1 MKKLLAAAISL
12 FISLTIVAQE
22 IQLPSFIKDSLD
34 SYVTNALKEWRIPGA
49 AVGIVK
55 DGKVVLLRGY
65 GEKELGT
72 GNKVDENTLFM
83 IGSNTK
89 AFTAT
94 ALAMLEAGK
103 KLSLNDKVQKWL
115 PDFKLYDPWVS
126 NEVIVKDLLCH
137 RLGFET
143 FQGDF
148 MFFDS
153 DLNKEEV
160 RIKLSKIKPLY
171 GFRSR
176 WGYCNAAFLTAGEI
190 IPKVTG
196 LSWAQF
202 IRDSIF
208 KPLGM
213 TQSLALTSEVSS
225 SKNISSAHTVAD
237 GVLKKIPYGNLENM
251 SPAGSISSSVSEM
264 SNWLI
269 MQLANGK
276 FNGKQ
281 VVPSSAILQTR
292 TPASI
297 LGNGGTLY
305 NRGHFHLYGLGWFL
319 QEYQNRKLVEHTGGV
334 NGFVTSV
341 ALVPEENLGI
351 LVFTNT
357 DANNFFEALRWEI
370 LDAFLGLPF
379 RDYSKVYLNGHL
391 ANEKSQEAAFKL
403 KQDTIAMKL
412 PASLPLKA
420 FTGVYEHEVYGKMH
434 IKERDGKLVADFE
447 HHKNRFAELS
457 ALGANRFF
465 AVFNDPLFGKKV
477 WPFTIENGKVI
488 SVTVRVADFVEF
500 TPYEFFKR
508 E

>member
-1 MKKLLAAAISL
+1 MKKLLAFAISL
-12 FISLTIVAQE
+12 LLSGIVIAQE
-22 IQLPSFIKDSLD
+22 IQLPSFIRDSLD
-34 SYVTNALKEWRIPGA
+34 NYVANALKEWRIPGA

-72 GNKVDENTLFM
+72 GKKVDENTLFM

-94 ALAMLEAGK
+94 AIAMLDAGN

-115 PDFKLYDPWVS
+115 RDFSLYDPWVS
-126 NEVIVKDLLCH
+126 KEVIVKDLLCH

-153 DLNKEEV
+153 DLNKDEV
-160 RIKLSKIKPLY
+160 RKKLSKVKPLY

-196 LSWAQF
+196 ISWAQF

-213 TQSLALTSEVSS
+213 NQSLALTSEVTS
-225 SKNISSAHTVAD
+225 SKNISSAHTIAD

-281 VVPSSAILQTR
+281 VVPSGAILQTR

-297 LGNGGTLY
+297 LGDGGTLF
-305 NRGHFHLYGLGWFL
+305 NRGHFSLYGLGWFL

-357 DANNFFEALRWEI
+357 DANIFFEALRWEI

-379 RDYSKVYLNGHL
+379 RNYSKVYLDQYNTG
-391 ANEKSQEAAFKL
+391 EKGKETAFKL
-403 KQDTIAMKL
+403 KQDTITMKL
-412 PASLPLKA
+412 PVSVPLKA
-420 FTGVYEHEVYGKMH
+420 FNGEYEHEVYGKMH
-434 IKERDGKLVADFE
+434 IKESNGKLVADFE
-447 HHKNRFAELS
+447 HHKGRFAELHP
-457 ALGANRFF
+457 LGGNRFF

-477 WPFTIENGKVI
+477 WPFTIADGKVV

-500 TPYEFFKR
+500 TSYEFFKR
-508 E
+508 N